1 MSDLIASIAADLLR
15 TDLDGA
21 PTATRRVMRALVE
34 DLGVDIAFLRL
45 HDHRRRTTALY
56 AEWPPRSTVPHVD
69 PLGVIQFDRAT
80 PVIAL
85 SETLK
90 EPVELHA
97 DDIQDDHRVL
107 LDESGVTPPKAILM
121 VPVLSANGTTLG
133 VVALGSRA
141 DREWAPEQHST
152 MTTVA
157 AFLAMTHA
165 RLVAQLR
172 LRRGADRDPLTRL
185 PNRTA
190 LLSHLA
196 DLLSADDPA
205 PVVALMV
212 RSSDAFTETL
222 EAGPLDE
229 YVIALTERLGVAVL
243 GSGTVFRTA
252 ADEFVVVP
260 LHGSTSDAR
269 RMAVGLQAVLEAPLP
284 MRDTVLSPRIHV
296 GIASAFWD
304 SPNPAAL
311 LQGLRHAVDHAGA
324 AAGQSITVL
333 DRSIVRT
340 AKRRNDIEAG
350 IREAVAEGALRL
362 DYQPE
367 VDLRTREI
375 VGMEAL
381 VRWPHPTLGELPP
394 ESFLDVVEEMNLADD
409 LGRWVLRAAC
419 ADLSRWRSAGL
430 ADRAVMR
437 VNVSPRQLVDPGF
450 ADSIAELL
458 TEFGIGPC
466 QLCVEFTE
474 TVMLHDMDEVRA
486 LCERLHAVGVT
497 IAIDDFGTG
506 YSGFARL
513 KALPIDAVKIDRSF
527 VRDVDVNLHDR
538 AIVAAVTTM
547 AAAFDIDVVAEG
559 VETEGAAATL
569 LELGCT
575 YAQGF
580 LFSRPVDAATMRDLL
595 DPAHVSATTPP

>member
-21 PTATRRVMRALVE
+21 PAATRRVMRTLVE
-34 DLGVDIAFLRL
+34 NLGVDIAFLRL

-56 AEWPPRSTVPHVD
+56 AEWPPRSTVPHAD
-69 PLGVIQFDRAT
+69 PLGVVPFDRAT

-85 SETLK
+85 GETLT
-90 EPVELHA
+90 ETVELRG
-97 DDIQDDHRVL
+97 QVLRGDHHIL
-107 LDESGVTPPKAILM
+107 LAESGATPPETILM
-121 VPVLSANGTTLG
+121 VPVLSATGTTLG
-133 VVALGSRA
+133 VVALGSYA
-141 DREWAPEQHST
+141 DRAWTPEQHRT

-172 LRRGADRDPLTRL
+172 LQRGADRDPLTRL

-196 DLLSADDPA
+196 DRLSAQDPA

-212 RSSDAFTETL
+212 RSSEAFTECL
-222 EAGPLDE
+222 EPGVVDD
-229 YVIALTERLGVAVL
+229 YVIALTERLGVAIL

-260 LHGSTSDAR
+260 LHGNTSDAR

-284 MRDTVLSPRIHV
+284 MGDTVVSPRVHV
-296 GIASAFWD
+296 GIASAFRD
-304 SPNPAAL
+304 SPNPVAL
-311 LQGLRHAVDHAGA
+311 LEGLRHAVEHAGA
-324 AAGQSITVL
+324 AGGQNITVL

-350 IREAVAEGALRL
+350 IRDAVAEGALRL

-367 VDLRTREI
+367 VDLRTRQI

-394 ESFLDVVEEMNLADD
+394 ESFLDVVESMNLADD
-409 LGRWVLRAAC
+409 LGRWVLRKAC
-419 ADLSRWRSAGL
+419 VDLSQWRTAGL
-430 ADRAVMR
+430 AERAMMR

-458 TEFGIGPC
+458 TEFGIGPGL
-466 QLCVEFTE
+466 LCVEFTE

-486 LCERLHAVGVT
+486 LCERLHAVGVK

-506 YSGFARL
+506 YSGFTRL

-527 VRDVDVNLHDR
+527 VRDVEVNLHDR

-575 YAQGF
+575 HAQGF

-595 DPAHVSATTPP
+595 DPAHVSEPSPP